1 MGKEGKTVSAFT
13 HLYIVNKIEDVYND
27 TQHLVGQAEND
38 GVPIVIVRNGTDLL
52 HALLCRV
59 Y

>member
-1 MGKEGKTVSAFT
+1 MLDGEGGENSKCP
-13 HLYIVNKIEDVYND
+13 HIVNKIEDVYND